1 METRHGGQRSCCKQV
16 IQVMRTIK
24 AILNRMSSHPLGRD
38 VVTHQSLVQLPRSL
52 LPLALWTHAQM
63 VVRKDSEGSAQG
75 KENLHKVHSNPNP
88 SKRTPQSMSWGSGVK
103 HKAASHSL
111 HATKEYCSLC
121 FLHNTSVKIVGKC
134 SETYRCYPYSLHTPK
149 YSLLVVPT
157 PHLPALTNKHVG
169 RKLSQA
175 LTVWKR

>member
-38 VVTHQSLVQLPRSL
+38 VTHQSSVQLPPSL
-52 LPLALWTHAQM
+52 LPLALWTSCSDGRQK
-63 VVRKDSEGSAQG
+63 RQSEGSAQG
-75 KENLHKVHSNPNP
+75 KENLHKVNSNPNP
-88 SKRTPQSMSWGSGVK
+88 SKRTPQSMSSGSGVK
-103 HKAASHSL
+103 HTAASHSL

-134 SETYRCYPYSLHTPK
+134 SETYRCYSYSLHTPK

-169 RKLSQA
+169 RKLSRA